1 MGGRDVQVRRSTRS
15 RHDEHALQDLRPFG
29 RGLAIDQRQT
39 RSSGIAG
46 PGGPST
52 TRSGGLGR
60 TSDKRA
66 DMTYQDAEI
75 TFRLRDP
82 EDLEG
87 PGQVLLGIEAE
98 DLRGAH
104 QERRRDPVIVLA
116 HVVGEIPRMARVDA
130 AVAERR
136 SFRVRDREDLRGWYP
151 LLSRGDGSFP
161 PPVGERARSGDVGC
175 PPLGAPSGH
184 RPRRLRP
191 RERRP
196 DHVNAQVSFRTTWQR
211 LDLSRITPLLCSCP
225 ETPTSKGL
233 GGCEPD
239 GEHVS
244 QEGDHH
250 GSCGL
255 QGRAAALHVVL
266 SPRPPA
272 GSTKLSRQQ
281 CRQPVE
287 GCVSAEVD
295 DRLAAY

>member
-1 MGGRDVQVRRSTRS
+1 MIFDHSGAVV
-15 RHDEHALQDLRPFG
+15 
-29 RGLAIDQRQT
+29 AIDQRET

-66 DMTYQDAEI
+66 DMTYQDAEA
-75 TFRLRDP
+75 TFRLRGP

-104 QERRRDPVIVLA
+104 HERRRDPVIVLA

-136 SFRVRDREDLRGWYP
+136 SFRVRDREDLRGGYP

-161 PPVGERARSGDVGC
+161 PPGSERTRSGDLGR
-175 PPLGAPSGH
+175 PPLGAPSGQ

-191 RERRP
+191 REARP
-196 DHVNAQVSFRTTWQR
+196 DHVNAEGSFRATWQR

-225 ETPTSKGL
+225 ETPTSKAL

-239 GEHVS
+239 GEPVS
-244 QEGDHH
+244 QEGDRH
-250 GSCGL
+250 GACGV
-255 QGRAAALHVVL
+255 QGRAGALEG
-266 SPRPPA
+266 RGRIPP
-272 GSTKLSRQQ
+272 
-281 CRQPVE
+281 
-287 GCVSAEVD
+287 
-295 DRLAAY
+295 